1 MQQLS
6 AENSRLFNNAKS
18 MCTEWESYRDKHL
31 KDQWDRYNKFEQGDH
46 WFDTPTEDHQ
56 AAVVLNHIRKI
67 KYWYIS
73 LLTDQPAKISV
84 HGRSQDDYA
93 PPTDPNTGEPIP
105 GGMGRVERVNKMLQY
120 VWSTLYM
127 ENRRMTAWDY
137 ALTYSV
143 GWFKPHINLNKMFYD
158 GQTYIPGDLDCAVLD
173 PWFVGVDPSACWS
186 ANPVEILDTAEYM
199 IHYAPQ
205 SIRRLTRTY
214 PDMKGQIEG
223 LAGATKEDFSPW
235 HFRTTD
241 GEGKVRD
248 EFIPQANAAGST
260 ANTGGHWYDTPV
272 KGQEIYD
279 GKQIMVKEVYFRDA
293 DYGKVCLTIAGD
305 MLLNVRGG
313 GQRVH
318 SDRQCD
324 GGEYPYEHGEF
335 PFVPYVV
342 HPRAGRLY
350 GYGILDILISPQE
363 ILNKAV
369 GQIIDIRN
377 MFKCPPI
384 AIEEGSLDAS
394 KLVYAPGVKIQ
405 YKPGSPAPTLMQS
418 ASIPP
423 DLPQMVDMMQGM
435 LQELGGINESLMS
448 GNIKAGTPGVA
459 VEGMIEQ
466 AMQRIRL
473 LERYNIASNK
483 MLGRQMISIMSQ
495 RYKYTGI
502 EARIL
507 APAGDPQ
514 SMFLGPDD
522 WTGELDLE
530 IAPAAAL
537 TMKKAEWFKKLMD
550 IDATGRRAPLD
561 RLAEYGGFP
570 DPDALVI
577 DIEQEM
583 QIQQQ
588 MEMLQ
593 EENEQ
598 LKAQMGMP
606 PEPQAGGQM

>member
-1 MQQLS
+1 
-6 AENSRLFNNAKS
+6 
-18 MCTEWESYRDKHL
+18 MCTEWEAYRDKHL

-46 WFDTPTEDHQ
+46 WFDTPTEDGQ

-67 KYWYIS
+67 KYWYLS

-84 HGRSQDDYA
+84 YGRSQDDYM
-93 PPTDPNTGEPIP
+93 PQQE
-105 GGMGRVERVNKMLQY
+105 GGLNRTERVDKMLKY
-120 VWSTLYM
+120 VWSSLYM

-137 ALTYSV
+137 AMTYGV

-186 ANPVEILDTAEYM
+186 ANPVEVLDTAEYM

-214 PDMKGQIEG
+214 PNMKDQIES
-223 LAGATKEDFSPW
+223 LAAATKDDFSPW

-241 GEGKVRD
+241 GQGKVRD
-248 EFIPQANAAGST
+248 EFIPQANAAGSS
-260 ANTGGHWYDTPV
+260 ANSGGHWYKTPMQ
-272 KGQEIYD
+272 GQEIYD
-279 GKQIMVKEVYFRDA
+279 GRQIMVKEVYFRDT

-305 MLLNVRGG
+305 TLLNVRGG

-318 SDRQCD
+318 AERVCD

-335 PFVPYVV
+335 PFIPYVV

-350 GYGILDILISPQE
+350 GYGIFDILISPQE
-363 ILNKAV
+363 ILNKSV

-377 MFKCPPI
+377 MYKSPVV
-384 AIEEGSLDAS
+384 AYEEGSLDGS
-394 KLVYAPGVKIQ
+394 KLVYAPGAKVP
-405 YKPGSPAPTLMQS
+405 YKPGSNPPTLLNPGT
-418 ASIPP
+418 IPP
-423 DLPQMVDMMQGM
+423 DLPQMVELMQHM

-448 GNIKAGTPGVA
+448 GNIKSGTPGVA

-473 LERYNIASNK
+473 LERHNIAANK
-483 MLGRQMISIMSQ
+483 MLGRQMISIMQQ
-495 RYKYTGI
+495 RYRYTGI

-507 APAGDPQ
+507 APQGDPQ
-514 SMFLGPDD
+514 SLFLAPDD

-530 IAPAAAL
+530 IIPASAL

-550 IDATGRRAPLD
+550 LDATGRSAPVS
-561 RLAEYGGFP
+561 RFVEYGGFP
-570 DPDALVI
+570 DTEALVA

-583 QIQQQ
+583 QVQQQ
-588 MEMLQ
+588 MQMLQ
-593 EENEQ
+593 EENEA
-598 LKAQMGMP
+598 LKAQLGGAGAP
-606 PEPQAGGQM
+606 PMEPQAGGQM